1 MRKLKQ
7 LFTWGFFFLA
17 IFSVSAQ
24 NVQLSG
30 TVKDEAGTPLLG
42 VFIMIKGTQRGAT
55 TDTDGKYTLNANVGD
70 VLDFTF
76 LGMKTVQKKVTAN
89 TKKLDVVMK
98 DDVQELEEMVVTGYG
113 TRKVA
118 SKTVA
123 SVAQVQAK
131 EFAEAPTANAM
142 DALMGRV
149 AGMVVVTETG
159 KPGESSSVTIH
170 GYGTFIK
177 F

>member
-89 TKKLDVVMK
+89 NFL
-98 DDVQELEEMVVTGYG
+98 
-113 TRKVA
+113 
-118 SKTVA
+118 
-123 SVAQVQAK
+123 
-131 EFAEAPTANAM
+131 EFAGTLLAFPKTFWPSR
-142 DALMGRV
+142 DFRG
-149 AGMVVVTETG
+149 
-159 KPGESSSVTIH
+159 SSLLTSDSR
-170 GYGTFIK
+170 
-177 F
+177 

>member
-76 LGMKTVQKKVTAN
+76 LGMK
-89 TKKLDVVMK
+89 
-98 DDVQELEEMVVTGYG
+98 
-113 TRKVA
+113 RK
-118 SKTVA
+118 
-123 SVAQVQAK
+123 
-131 EFAEAPTANAM
+131 
-142 DALMGRV
+142 
-149 AGMVVVTETG
+149 
-159 KPGESSSVTIH
+159 
-170 GYGTFIK
+170 
-177 F
+177 